1 MVESDDIF
9 RPCSLQMFIRGYLLI
24 VTLERDNPTLNDRLI
39 AFDPPPPSYLL
50 KLARMCVCAG
60 VNQLPTEPWRRFHIK
75 TCENMKEYSPGGVA
89 CWVRSSTGVPG
100 CMRMVHP
107 GTHSIVI
114 PRSKIKKEVHP
125 QPQHL
130 F

>member
-24 VTLERDNPTLNDRLI
+24 VTLERDNPTLNGRLI
-39 AFDPPPPSYLL
+39 AFDPTPFLPI
-50 KLARMCVCAG
+50 KIGANVCVCRCQSTPNGTMEA
-60 VNQLPTEPWRRFHIK
+60 FSYK

-114 PRSKIKKEVHP
+114 PRSKI
-125 QPQHL
+125 
-130 F
+130 